1 MNEQVLLF
9 SLLRRTGYASANALR
24 WVAVPGVAKRIAFLT
39 CKGAF
44 DFVRH
49 FPGNNLVPFVE
60 KSRRL
65 SRINGL

>member
-39 CKGAF
+39 CEGASA
-44 DFVRH
+44 FVCA
-49 FPGNNLVPFVE
+49 
-60 KSRRL
+60 SR
-65 SRINGL
+65 